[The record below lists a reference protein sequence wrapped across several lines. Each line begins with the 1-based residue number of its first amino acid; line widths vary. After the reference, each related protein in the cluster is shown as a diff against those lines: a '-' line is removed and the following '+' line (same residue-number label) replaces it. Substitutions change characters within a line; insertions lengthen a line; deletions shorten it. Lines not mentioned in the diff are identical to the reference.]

1 MEEKNTPPLLPPLPS
16 PPQIFSPPS
25 PPFSLSIPTTTINDL
40 SFLND
45 DTFFEKPLID
55 LVKEGDFGP
64 SLYEWLGIAH
74 EDAPPVKRPVKHPLC
89 SFPPAAI
96 VLESSKTVEQ
106 SQNSSFSLI
115 ASNLD
120 VAVGNNNN
128 CNRVSGIKR
137 PAKSVVGDG
146 GNQSLRSDDEPGDEK
161 INIITRLKL
170 SPSTM
175 TSIAA
180 TMKINRRSENNLP
193 KLAFLT
199 ESESDNLEDGYRW
212 RKYGRKTVRNSPY
225 PRNYYRCTTIGCNV
239 KKRVER
245 WLDDP
250 THVLTTYEGLHLH
263 ALPPIPPTPFKSFS
277 LYKNC
282 TTGPKPDGGSCSCRC
297 KCAVTVAG
305 AGADAG
311 EQNRAN
317 NAITS
322 VHLRTVS
329 GGSGVNDGGSQRIV
343 AGENEFNYNKHMQNV
358 EKAIT
363 PILLQNFKL
372 IAPQTFLNNAT
383 PMTVT
388 NNGHY
393 QSSLMSS
400 VHHGNN
406 HRQDCFGAGSSNGG
420 AEDSFRKKSTG
431 TGLLEDIVNFS

>member
-146 GNQSLRSDDEPGDEK
+146 GNQSLRSDDEP
-161 INIITRLKL
+161 
-170 SPSTM
+170 
-175 TSIAA
+175 A

-250 THVLTTYEGLHLH
+250 THILTTYEGLHLH

-297 KCAVTVAG
+297 KGAVTVAG